1 MLMGHSIRLAVIDV
15 YRLITNLL
23 VDSMVMIA
31 RAVSEDLS
39 TVCSHWLRLYHLG

>member
-1 MLMGHSIRLAVIDV
+1 MGHSIRLAVIDI
-15 YRLITNLL
+15 YRRLITNLL